1 MWGFIFGGMLVL
13 AILGVIYLW
22 TRFKKFG
29 IVKKLAGEKK
39 WLLNVL
45 AMIPLL
51 IFGICFALDYVN
63 TGIVLVHMSVYW
75 ALAELIA
82 ALIRK
87 LRGKKASG
95 AAETDQTEET
105 KKASGKDEAAGKKGF
120 QPYIV
125 GILVL
130 CFELSY
136 FSVGWVLD
144 HHVWKKEYQLTTEKD
159 LGMEKLRIALIADSH
174 VGTTFDGEGFARHL
188 KTIEAENPDVL
199 VISGDFVD
207 DDTSKEDMYR
217 CCMAL
222 AGFQCKYGVY
232 FVYGNHDKGY
242 FNYRNFTA
250 EELKNALDAAGVQV
264 MQDEVQLVD
273 GKFYI
278 VGRQDKSVRDRISI
292 DKIMP
297 LLDPSKYAIVLDHQ
311 PADYDAEAAAG
322 ADLVLSGHTHGGQML
337 EINMVGALIGAN
349 DRTYGLETRD
359 KTDFIVTSGIS
370 DWRIKFKTGTSSE
383 YCIIEVVQK

>member
-63 TGIVLVHMSVYW
+63 TGVVLVHMSVYW

-87 LRGKKASG
+87 LRG
-95 AAETDQTEET
+95 

-174 VGTTFDGEGFARHL
+174 VGTTFGAEGFAEHL
-188 KTIEAENPDVL
+188 KTIEAENPDIL
-199 VISGDFVD
+199 LIAGDFVD
-207 DDTSKEDMYR
+207 DETTMDDMYQ

-222 AGFQCKYGVY
+222 AGFRCKYGVY

-250 EELKNALDAAGVQV
+250 EQLKTALDAAGVQV
-264 MQDEVQLVD
+264 LQDEVQLVD

-278 VGRQDKSVRDRISI
+278 VGRQDKSVRDRVSI

-297 LLDPSKYAIVLDHQ
+297 LLDPSKYAIIMDHQ
-311 PADYDAEAAAG
+311 PTDYKAEAETG

-337 EINMVGALIGAN
+337 EINLVGSLMGAN
-349 DRTYGLETRD
+349 DRTYGKETRD

-370 DWRIKFKTGTSSE
+370 DWRIKFKTGTQSE
-383 YCIIEVVQK
+383 YCIIDVVQK